1 MKYLSK
7 LRKRN
12 NMTFM
17 LAIIV
22 ITIFWMF
29 IYVNVPIGHDDW
41 TWGSYIGVDRLESFL
56 KDYNGRYLGSLVT
69 VILTR
74 TYVIRAIIMSC
85 ITVGIS
91 ILMVKVVTVHKKKY
105 TMLLLII
112 TILLLLAPRNIFRQ
126 TFSWIAGFS
135 NYVPPILLVL
145 IYIVYI
151 REIFSKSRVERN
163 GKVYLILGLV
173 LSIATQL
180 FVEHMTLYLIMLGIF
195 TLGYSYIKFKRVYKI
210 DVCVLIGSILGAAIM
225 FSNGAYHKI
234 SEQEDSYRTMAT
246 SITEMIKTAINQY
259 VNIINKEFFMVMII
273 LVILLAVLGCTL
285 VVCKI
290 KKSRNQVKI
299 GEIISLII
307 IITYPLYLLFI
318 NHYTEIV
325 FVNDMVNDIV
335 QAIFSLMFYLALAGI
350 ITIALEEREKKER
363 TLFLL
368 GSALIILAPL
378 TVVTPIG
385 GRNFLASYIFL
396 VLLTVELIEYFIADI
411 DIKSVQVIG
420 IIGCLTV
427 MCPLSMVFY
436 SIGQDGRYRDQRI
449 KDQIEQGKNIIYV
462 PRIEHAE
469 YLQVANPRFNN
480 GYGAEYGFR
489 AYYNLSKETK
499 VVLGD
504 LKDETDVVS
513 YLGKVKDK
521 SYMVIISVK
530 DEASKG
536 ITEEICNAMAEL
548 GLQESLKGQLRVS
561 YLAIIDEEQI
571 VYETLSNA
579 SVKESLEIDDMSI
592 RAISSGFEVGNTA
605 SIIINDIEYAVNSR
619 GLNIVVYD
627 KNAKKVID
635 SVCFDT
641 HDTGKAY
648 R

>member
-1 MKYLSK
+1 MQYQSK
-7 LRKRN
+7 LIKKSN
-12 NMTFM
+12 ILFILT
-17 LAIIV
+17 IIA
-22 ITIFWMF
+22 ITIFWLF
-29 IYVNVPIGHDDW
+29 IYINVPIGHDDW
-41 TWGSYIGVDRLESFL
+41 TWGSYIGMDRLASFL

-69 VILTR
+69 IILTR
-74 TYVIRAIIMSC
+74 TYVIRAIIMSS

-91 ILMVKVVTVHKKKY
+91 ILMARVVTIHKRRH
-105 TMLLLII
+105 TMLIIII
-112 TILLLLAPRNIFRQ
+112 TILLLLTPRNIFRQ

-135 NYVPPILLVL
+135 NYVPPIFLIF
-145 IYIVYI
+145 IYIVYV
-151 REIFSKSRVERN
+151 RDIFSKSRVERN

-173 LSIATQL
+173 LSFATQL

-195 TLGYSYIKFKRVYKI
+195 ILGYSYIKFRRIYKI
-210 DVCVLIGSILGAAIM
+210 DICVLIGSILGAVIM

-234 SEQEDSYRTMAT
+234 AEQEDGYRTMAT
-246 SITEMIKTAINQY
+246 GIKEIIKTAISQY

-285 VVCKI
+285 VVCTI
-290 KKSRNQVKI
+290 KRSRNQIKI
-299 GEIISLII
+299 GEIISLVII
-307 IITYPLYLLFI
+307 IAYPLYLLFI
-318 NHYTEIV
+318 NHYTEVV
-325 FVNDMVNDIV
+325 FINDMVNNIV
-335 QAIFSLMFYLALAGI
+335 QAIFSPIFYLALAGI
-350 ITIALEEREKKER
+350 IIINVEDREKKER

-368 GSALIILAPL
+368 GSALIILVPL
-378 TVVTPIG
+378 MVVTPIG

-396 VLLTVELIEYFIADI
+396 VLVAVELIEYFIADI
-411 DIKSVQVIG
+411 DIKSIQVIG
-420 IIGCLTV
+420 TIGCLTV

-436 SIGQDGRYRDQRI
+436 SIGQEGRYRDQRI
-449 KDQIEQGKNIIYV
+449 KNQIEQGKNIIYV
-462 PRIEHAE
+462 PRIEHEE

-499 VVLGD
+499 LVLGD
-504 LKDETDVVS
+504 LKDETDVVN
-513 YLGKVKDK
+513 YLGKIKDK
-521 SYMVIISVK
+521 NYTVIISVK

-536 ITEEICNAMAEL
+536 MTEEICNAMAKL
-548 GLQESLKGQLRVS
+548 GLQENLKGQLRAS

-571 VYETLSNA
+571 VYETLSNT
-579 SVKESLEIDDMSI
+579 SVKENLYIDDMSI
-592 RAISSGFEVGNTA
+592 QAISSGFEVGNTA

-641 HDTGKAY
+641 HDMGKAY